1 MLSKIFTGSSSNA
14 GTNPTTTSP
23 SSKSTATPSTRPSF
37 TLHRQRHS
45 KTSNELSPSAYFTPT
60 SPSNAHPH
68 SLAAFDQLLT
78 KGDTK
83 HISLSNELEDPPSS
97 PEVLREVETPKTATS
112 FGVGVGV
119 KEGGGSPLYNLYSQ
133 SQKNV
138 SSLNSSA
145 KGKLSSPSTP
155 NLASPQQSF
164 IDHPPPLPPPLPSKG
179 SSSTY
184 YDAEEDMDHRRSIYR
199 SPGTA
204 SSPDLKTLIK
214 KAKASPNPSPINTP
228 NVNSNAA
235 SLSPREK
242 ERDGYCHNT
251 EKEDPISH
259 RSSSRHPPPPPRPSF
274 QEKEKEKQPP
284 LPTADPTRTL
294 DHDPQ
299 LFRPRLPPPPAGAAP
314 PNHPHPSS
322 HSSHAHAHV
331 QVPFPPSP
339 SASPVPG
346 QGMRRGSGSGSGS
359 GSFDRGA
366 GGAMAMGVE
375 EEEEGGR
382 RERQSSMGKKGFQ
395 NTMRKTS
402 GFFRKR
408 FGPSQSPSAQS
419 SPTTIHTTSYPP
431 SAPSSPPPVP
441 SVPHTYQNTLKKPRQ
456 NHSRN
461 SGSIERL
468 DSPVS
473 PSAAREGRHLSPQ
486 DRRRSMSFNSGT
498 ASALSQLLN
507 KVAAGGSSNLEY
519 KARDEET
526 FKQDV
531 QNWEDDLDDIF
542 AKIGKSYVLENQ
554 RSSFTPPVARNV
566 RVVESAPVTPMN
578 DSGERGRNRASL
590 DQERER
596 VESGGERRRPAV
608 WDQKWNLSPSP
619 SAGNVNNLSPTTAGG
634 LYRNKIL
641 SHSTSALPTSGS
653 SSSVGSSNTGL
664 GISGVDGSVEDPANV
679 PPSIRLVPNSPH
691 TPLQNGDS
699 GSDPDMIKR
708 LRNELRN
715 TSAQGLGSPSSKRLS
730 YIGAGLEPIRE
741 AHSRENSVATPTSL
755 VIPGE
760 DGRRPFP
767 PDKRRASM
775 IEASPS
781 GSPKFDVP
789 TITQS
794 PASAQPS
801 SFKIPPLPPNRKATR
816 SSISGYPTSPSTTR
830 SASASNSFSTSVTSL
845 ESDKAKRDLM
855 EDELKFAGN
864 RSASPGGTSL
874 EDKARELAL
883 KAWHEEEGFL
893 KREKIAEWL
902 GGINRLNKAACT
914 AYLELFD
921 FAGLRMDAAFRK
933 LCEKLYLKAETQQID
948 RILDEFSKRYWN
960 QNRGLIY
967 GSSDIVHVIAYSLLM
982 LNTDL
987 HIVDSPTHMS
997 RAQFIK
1003 NTMSAIHSH
1012 RSQSISR
1019 NGTPDPVS
1027 GSNPSVSALD
1037 DDCSVHTGEEVSNI
1051 RRSLERLKETIA
1063 NNPASASKVRSQRTG
1078 SIGSWQTP
1086 PQLESPEASSVHLP
1100 TRKGSGTVNTSLQDL
1115 RHRRSGS
1122 LTRTG
1127 AAVRDRWWDG
1137 EVETLLKEMYTA
1149 VKSQPI
1155 FMIASS
1161 SNLLLPDA
1169 RTSMSLTSGSP
1180 YGTWGG
1186 VTRSGSRRS
1195 ANSYG
1200 TDRNKRTSLR
1210 NFGNFLGPGH
1220 EIGRPAS
1227 PAFSSF
1233 SDEMGDTNAYSARQ
1247 PATIGFASNLTTT
1260 IIREQ
1265 QEDDAASESGQ
1276 SITEEELALMGAP
1289 WAKEGLLHRK
1299 HYWESTNK
1307 RSKDKNWTQCFV
1319 VISKGEMQMFKFG
1332 EGGGGG
1338 MSSAMG
1344 GGNWLTNAQSLGD
1357 ISLIHALCSAL
1368 PPPGYSRDRP
1378 HVLVLTLSNGGS
1390 YFFQAGTEDLV
1401 NEWVMTCNY
1410 WAARLSREPQE
1421 GVSNHE
1427 YGWGRVDL
1435 DREPQEEHIGR
1446 PSSVKSG
1453 KSGKSR
1459 KSMSNSGHVGG
1470 FYNPND
1476 KIVIGEWKPPIIPF
1490 TKTNLEEDEQLES
1503 LKRHL
1508 ATMKV
1513 DLDKHQELRGPMMR
1527 LFSPRSQ
1534 NGQKALAN
1542 WEKKSKWLLAE
1553 IVKFETYIEVLE
1565 RSVKLRNKK
1574 RDEKRVEELLK
1585 VADAADDADAAMAME
1600 SQREQD
1606 MEEDYELDPDKTLE
1620 QMPSTQYR
1628 PNSRTSD
1635 PPRSPTSPREPMS
1648 PISSTGAYPP
1658 RTFTHPEQ
1666 SFQRQSIGHRE
1677 PVSPRERESEP
1688 GPPRERERPP
1698 PLGLAVKRSSAMT
1711 GSTVASTVD
1720 EFFDFSPQSGK
1731 SSFDKA

>member
-1 MLSKIFTGSSSNA
+1 
-14 GTNPTTTSP
+14 
-23 SSKSTATPSTRPSF
+23 
-37 TLHRQRHS
+37 
-45 KTSNELSPSAYFTPT
+45 
-60 SPSNAHPH
+60 
-68 SLAAFDQLLT
+68 
-78 KGDTK
+78 
-83 HISLSNELEDPPSS
+83 
-97 PEVLREVETPKTATS
+97 
-112 FGVGVGV
+112 
-119 KEGGGSPLYNLYSQ
+119 
-133 SQKNV
+133 
-138 SSLNSSA
+138 
-145 KGKLSSPSTP
+145 
-155 NLASPQQSF
+155 
-164 IDHPPPLPPPLPSKG
+164 
-179 SSSTY
+179 
-184 YDAEEDMDHRRSIYR
+184 
-199 SPGTA
+199 
-204 SSPDLKTLIK
+204 
-214 KAKASPNPSPINTP
+214 
-228 NVNSNAA
+228 
-235 SLSPREK
+235 
-242 ERDGYCHNT
+242 
-251 EKEDPISH
+251 
-259 RSSSRHPPPPPRPSF
+259 
-274 QEKEKEKQPP
+274 
-284 LPTADPTRTL
+284 
-294 DHDPQ
+294 
-299 LFRPRLPPPPAGAAP
+299 
-314 PNHPHPSS
+314 
-322 HSSHAHAHV
+322 
-331 QVPFPPSP
+331 
-339 SASPVPG
+339 
-346 QGMRRGSGSGSGS
+346 
-359 GSFDRGA
+359 
-366 GGAMAMGVE
+366 
-375 EEEEGGR
+375 
-382 RERQSSMGKKGFQ
+382 
-395 NTMRKTS
+395 
-402 GFFRKR
+402 
-408 FGPSQSPSAQS
+408 
-419 SPTTIHTTSYPP
+419 
-431 SAPSSPPPVP
+431 
-441 SVPHTYQNTLKKPRQ
+441 
-456 NHSRN
+456 
-461 SGSIERL
+461 
-468 DSPVS
+468 
-473 PSAAREGRHLSPQ
+473 
-486 DRRRSMSFNSGT
+486 
-498 ASALSQLLN
+498 
-507 KVAAGGSSNLEY
+507 
-519 KARDEET
+519 
-526 FKQDV
+526 
-531 QNWEDDLDDIF
+531 
-542 AKIGKSYVLENQ
+542 
-554 RSSFTPPVARNV
+554 
-566 RVVESAPVTPMN
+566 
-578 DSGERGRNRASL
+578 
-590 DQERER
+590 
-596 VESGGERRRPAV
+596 
-608 WDQKWNLSPSP
+608 
-619 SAGNVNNLSPTTAGG
+619 
-634 LYRNKIL
+634 
-641 SHSTSALPTSGS
+641 
-653 SSSVGSSNTGL
+653 
-664 GISGVDGSVEDPANV
+664 
-679 PPSIRLVPNSPH
+679 
-691 TPLQNGDS
+691 
-699 GSDPDMIKR
+699 
-708 LRNELRN
+708 
-715 TSAQGLGSPSSKRLS
+715 
-730 YIGAGLEPIRE
+730 
-741 AHSRENSVATPTSL
+741 
-755 VIPGE
+755 
-760 DGRRPFP
+760 
-767 PDKRRASM
+767 
-775 IEASPS
+775 
-781 GSPKFDVP
+781 
-789 TITQS
+789 
-794 PASAQPS
+794 
-801 SFKIPPLPPNRKATR
+801 
-816 SSISGYPTSPSTTR
+816 
-830 SASASNSFSTSVTSL
+830 
-845 ESDKAKRDLM
+845 
-855 EDELKFAGN
+855 
-864 RSASPGGTSL
+864 
-874 EDKARELAL
+874 
-883 KAWHEEEGFL
+883 
-893 KREKIAEWL
+893 
-902 GGINRLNKAACT
+902 
-914 AYLELFD
+914 
-921 FAGLRMDAAFRK
+921 MDAAFRK

-960 QNRGLIY
+960 QNH
-967 GSSDIVHVIAYSLLM
+967 IVHVIAYSLLM

-1100 TRKGSGTVNTSLQDL
+1100 TRKGSGT
-1115 RHRRSGS
+1115 
-1122 LTRTG
+1122 
-1127 AAVRDRWWDG
+1127 
-1137 EVETLLKEMYTA
+1137 
-1149 VKSQPI
+1149 
-1155 FMIASS
+1155 
-1161 SNLLLPDA
+1161 
-1169 RTSMSLTSGSP
+1169 
-1180 YGTWGG
+1180 
-1186 VTRSGSRRS
+1186 
-1195 ANSYG
+1195 
-1200 TDRNKRTSLR
+1200 
-1210 NFGNFLGPGH
+1210 
-1220 EIGRPAS
+1220 
-1227 PAFSSF
+1227 
-1233 SDEMGDTNAYSARQ
+1233 
-1247 PATIGFASNLTTT
+1247 
-1260 IIREQ
+1260 
-1265 QEDDAASESGQ
+1265 SGQ

-1332 EGGGGG
+1332 EGSGGG

-1648 PISSTGAYPP
+1648 PISSTGAYSP